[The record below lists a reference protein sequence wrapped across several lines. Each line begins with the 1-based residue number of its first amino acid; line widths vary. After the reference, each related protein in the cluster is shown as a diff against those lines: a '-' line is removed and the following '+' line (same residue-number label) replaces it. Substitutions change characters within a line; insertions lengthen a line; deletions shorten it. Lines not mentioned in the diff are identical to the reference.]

1 MKKALLVIS
10 MIALLVFASC
20 SSTETTEVA
29 ADPNAMP
36 EWVYT
41 DMSTQDVHYAV
52 GYGKMSN
59 QMNSIKRAQAEA
71 RTLLAE
77 WVNIAVDEIITT
89 YTNDAG
95 SGENRQA
102 VDAFETIAKQRAQ
115 AVLSGST
122 QEAFWVDADGGV
134 YVLMGIPV
142 ENVKDQMY
150 GAVTESASQAGFEKN
165 EAAAEA
171 NAMMNAAIDRF
182 FSSPSVTE

>member
-1 MKKALLVIS
+1 MKKLLLAALV
-10 MIALLVFASC
+10 ALIVLAGCASTD
-20 SSTETTEVA
+20 SAESA

-36 EWVYT
+36 EWVMS
-41 DMSTQDVHYAV
+41 DQSTQDVHYAV
-52 GYGKMSN
+52 GYAKQAT

-150 GAVTESASQAGFEKN
+150 GAVTESARQAGFEKN